1 MDSLIVTIDGKDK
14 TANII
19 ARLELE
25 KTGIEY
31 VYYYLDGEVDQNG
44 DNYLFAGRV
53 EIDDNGVEEVLEII
67 DEEEKQI
74 AFEMF
79 SSVYKDIQK

>member
-1 MDSLIVTIDGKDK
+1 MDNLIVTIDGKDK
-14 TANII
+14 TADII

-25 KTGIEY
+25 KTGVEY
-31 VYYYLDGEVDQNG
+31 IYYYLDGEVDQNG

-53 EIDDNGVEEVLEII
+53 ETDDNGEEEVFEIT
-67 DEEEKQI
+67 DEEEKKI